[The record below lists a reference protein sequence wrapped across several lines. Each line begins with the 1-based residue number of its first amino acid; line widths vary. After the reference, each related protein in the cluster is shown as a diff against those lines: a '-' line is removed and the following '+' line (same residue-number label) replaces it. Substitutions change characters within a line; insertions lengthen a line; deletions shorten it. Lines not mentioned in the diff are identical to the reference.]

1 LPADDTRG
9 QQAPPPCVAVRVRQ
23 AGRVVR
29 VPGSPATGGHVVGKR
44 NQSLVSRT
52 PAHARV
58 LLLLAA
64 AVLQLRE
71 FHPFDNYDAQVGAL
85 KLERSRVPLLLR
97 TGATRTTMPDAK
109 EARISVSAL
118 VSKSASFSVS
128 DEKGSSIGSS
138 QPQTPFFL
146 KKFWILEAREQLVN
160 FERKGCAGWLSVWL
174 VAALAFP
181 NQRPGIDGW
190 ISRDIILLDPLVTCA
205 KYKKGRKW
213 LAP

>member
-1 LPADDTRG
+1 
-9 QQAPPPCVAVRVRQ
+9 
-23 AGRVVR
+23 
-29 VPGSPATGGHVVGKR
+29 
-44 NQSLVSRT
+44 
-52 PAHARV
+52 
-58 LLLLAA
+58 LAA

-138 QPQTPFFL
+138 QPQTPFF
-146 KKFWILEAREQLVN
+146 
-160 FERKGCAGWLSVWL
+160 
-174 VAALAFP
+174 
-181 NQRPGIDGW
+181 
-190 ISRDIILLDPLVTCA
+190 
-205 KYKKGRKW
+205 
-213 LAP
+213 